1 MSKARGRGG
10 LGEFA
15 LIALLE
21 RELGRQASRAVEQGI
36 GDDAAVLRLGRERL
50 VVTVDDQ
57 VEGVHFDLRWL
68 SLDDV
73 GYRSLQAATSDLA
86 AMAAEPVAAL
96 ASLHVPAE
104 LPAASL
110 RQLARGQARAAAELR
125 CPVVGG
131 NVTRG
136 PVLSISTSVLG
147 RAVARPLF
155 RSGARPGDELWLL
168 GELGLARAGLLLHQQ
183 RARMP
188 GRLRAVVARAKQ
200 AWSRPRALVAA
211 GRSLRGRARAAIDV
225 SDGLSGDVGHLARA
239 SSVKAVLES
248 RLISR
253 LMSPE
258 LAELA
263 DLLGEPAVALAL
275 RGGEDYALLAA
286 GPRARRPARAKVIG
300 RIERG
305 HGAELELETGQ
316 RFALGP
322 GFDHL
327 RR

>member
-1 MSKARGRGG
+1 MPKRRRPG
-10 LGEFA
+10 LGEFE
-15 LIALLE
+15 LIAVLE
-21 RELGRQASRAVEQGI
+21 RELTRKHARAVEVGI
-36 GDDAAVLRLGRERL
+36 GDDAAVVRFGRQRL
-50 VVTVDDQ
+50 VLTVDDQ
-57 VEGVHFDLRWL
+57 VEGAHFDLRWL
-68 SLDDV
+68 SLADV
-73 GYRSLQAATSDLA
+73 GFRALQAATSDLA

-96 ASLHVPAE
+96 ASLHVPRDF
-104 LPAASL
+104 PAARL
-110 RQLARGQARAAAELR
+110 RELARGQARASAELG

-147 RAVARPLF
+147 RAVARPLL
-155 RSGARPGDELWLL
+155 RSGAKPGDELWLL
-168 GELGLARAGLLLHQQ
+168 GQLGLARAGLLLHQERVQ
-183 RARMP
+183 LPR
-188 GRLRAVVARAKQ
+188 RLRAVATLAKRAW
-200 AWSRPRALVAA
+200 ARPRALVAA
-211 GRSLRGRARAAIDV
+211 GRSLSGRAHAAIDV
-225 SDGLSGDVGHLARA
+225 SDGLRGDAGHLARA
-239 SSVKAVLES
+239 SAVKVVLES
-248 RLISR
+248 RRISR
-253 LMSPE
+253 SMSPE

-275 RGGEDYALLAA
+275 QGGEDYALLAA